1 MTEQV
6 PWEEDDGTWCL
17 VWITV
22 QSTLLGASKGAQLI
36 GLLSA
41 KGEQGRARSKSTVT
55 VPPARLKSS
64 SDIPEDWTP
73 LLLFL

>member
-22 QSTLLGASKGAQLI
+22 QSTLLGASQGAQLI

-41 KGEQGRARSKSTVT
+41 KGEQGRARSKHLFPVGWK
-55 VPPARLKSS
+55 PFSS
-64 SDIPEDWTP
+64 YEDREGII
-73 LLLFL
+73 FSVS